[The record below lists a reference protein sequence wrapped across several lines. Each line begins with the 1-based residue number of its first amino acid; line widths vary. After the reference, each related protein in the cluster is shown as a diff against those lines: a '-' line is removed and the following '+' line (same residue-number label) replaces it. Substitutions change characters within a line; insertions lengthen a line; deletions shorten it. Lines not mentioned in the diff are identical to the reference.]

1 MIFNFSFLFTPT
13 NHSESS
19 KTLNVERKDER
30 GNNKLS
36 ETKIKSRKTFSS
48 FSKKI
53 WKEGCLQINQFI
65 TLQYS
70 PSKHETTF
78 WLSRNIYFIYPARLK
93 SKEKQIKMNYGVWNQ
108 TFLFWSW
115 DYKWTGQVMS
125 PDEKNFCL
133 LHCNSFI
140 Q

>member
-78 WLSRNIYFIYPARLK
+78 
-93 SKEKQIKMNYGVWNQ
+93 
-108 TFLFWSW
+108 
-115 DYKWTGQVMS
+115 
-125 PDEKNFCL
+125 
-133 LHCNSFI
+133 
-140 Q
+140 